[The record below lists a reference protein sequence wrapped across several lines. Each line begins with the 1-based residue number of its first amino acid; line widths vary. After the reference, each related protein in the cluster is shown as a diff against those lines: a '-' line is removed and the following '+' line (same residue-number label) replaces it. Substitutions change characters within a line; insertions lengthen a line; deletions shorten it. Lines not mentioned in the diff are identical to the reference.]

1 MLLDFFWT
9 AQGHIGWIGR
19 HLQKWTQSC
28 VIFQSHFVCFWF
40 LFLLFFC
47 FLLRLCNMRLNT
59 DDDVKS
65 YNSWC
70 CKIQCT
76 VVFFGLF
83 FFHPLN
89 DCLQSYKVLHALFK
103 TARQNCIASNRRRSS
118 LSTSV
123 AQIRVGHENVWHTP
137 ENYTLQIMTFT
148 GRHKSRLTRQKLLL
162 PPTHESC
169 ESACSE
175 FTNEKHK
182 RTFR

>member
-1 MLLDFFWT
+1 MGYSF
-9 AQGHIGWIGR
+9 H
-19 HLQKWTQSC
+19 
-28 VIFQSHFVCFWF
+28 VIFDGVSFCYSCSWWTLPSVLAKLSTNQHLMHSWATCSWIFLDRTGAYRLNRETSPKMDTELCHISVSFC
-40 LFLLFFC
+40 LFLVSVFIVFL

-118 LSTSV
+118 
-123 AQIRVGHENVWHTP
+123 HDN
-137 ENYTLQIMTFT
+137 F
-148 GRHKSRLTRQKLLL
+148 GRLFL
-162 PPTHESC
+162 PL
-169 ESACSE
+169 
-175 FTNEKHK
+175 
-182 RTFR
+182 

>member
-1 MLLDFFWT
+1 MGYSFHVIFDGVSFCYSCSWWTLPSVLAKLSTNQHLMHSWATCSWIFFWT

-118 LSTSV
+118 
-123 AQIRVGHENVWHTP
+123 HDN
-137 ENYTLQIMTFT
+137 F
-148 GRHKSRLTRQKLLL
+148 GRLFL
-162 PPTHESC
+162 PL
-169 ESACSE
+169 
-175 FTNEKHK
+175 
-182 RTFR
+182 